1 MNAGGQGRVTPVEF
15 RQRILVYDAFWTRP
29 SGPLLMFVGGEAACE
44 DFYDNSGAMFDIA
57 REVGG
62 LVAFLEHRCVRPC
75 NACTGVRMR
84 GERYRIQV
92 RARERSH
99 THTHTHAHTHT
110 HTHTRTNTLHRLNDM
125 ANRYYGTSLPFA
137 TADDSYS
144 DRGLR
149 FLTVEQVSEK
159 CGS

>member
-62 LVAFLEHRCVRPC
+62 IVAFLEHRCVRPC
-75 NACTGVRMR
+75 NACAGVRIR
-84 GERYRIQV
+84 GERYRIKV
-92 RARERSH
+92 RARQRSH
-99 THTHTHAHTHT
+99 THTRA
-110 HTHTRTNTLHRLNDM
+110 HTHTRTHARTRTNNTPHRLDDM

-137 TADDSYS
+137 TADESYS

-149 FLTVEQVSEK
+149 FLTVEQVSEE
-159 CGS
+159 